1 MERKRKVF
9 FLSSS
14 SSRGRFLFD
23 SRGGFIFVERGVKL
37 LGVVGKF
44 EEQSLD
50 KVGKV
55 AWQLEFAGFRG
66 EEECGNTSRLAFSDT
81 SGILT
86 DRYLVTNPGEY
97 GWSFVCTQGYC
108 NYNYSE
114 RIKKSGF
121 DQVLLKFLFFFFEYY
136 SYYYRFLF

>member
-1 MERKRKVF
+1 M
-9 FLSSS
+9 
-14 SSRGRFLFD
+14 GTP
-23 SRGGFIFVERGVKL
+23 
-37 LGVVGKF
+37 
-44 EEQSLD
+44 
-50 KVGKV
+50 
-55 AWQLEFAGFRG
+55 AG
-66 EEECGNTSRLAFSDT
+66 LAFSDT